1 MAEATLGDLIKEVRQ
16 TNKSQE
22 ETTGAIQ
29 ALTSVFA
36 KQFTAQKYG
45 AGDRLEDK
53 IEGSKKSGG
62 GITSAG
68 VAQAI
73 ELPGSNMFGGIF
85 ATIKQ
90 LAALA
95 AGFSAAAVA
104 VVAAFSGF
112 RGWEL
117 DVIKN
122 LDTIKARL
130 IGLIPEGITTKIGD
144 AMDTL
149 RTSVAKF
156 FGIDPMNGK
165 LLANGSRI
173 GPNGFLPKVE
183 YAKSFPQIIGEA
195 FDNFRSSILQK
206 FGIGADGKLIALTG
220 DAAED
225 ASPLARTVGRAVIQ
239 LKSFF
244 RPFTLA
250 SEAMGKLFSSDMFKN
265 ITSLMGSV
273 GGGFL
278 KVAARILKPIGLI
291 FSAWTGIND
300 YINSDAEGFI
310 GKLGD
315 GIGGFL
321 GDFIGAPF
329 DLLKKGVSWIIK
341 KLFGV
346 EANADGTIPEGQGM
360 AGWIVAQLNSFSFE
374 ETIKSIVSGLFGVVQ
389 GAVDWV
395 KLLFTDPTAA
405 IEKLW
410 TTYIGVWNGFGDFV
424 YTKMVKPA
432 FDWVKGLFGWDDKE
446 LPTWEGLKKI
456 ASDAFTF
463 VKEWITGKFTWVTEN
478 LPTWDG
484 FTSLVTGL
492 YEDGKK
498 WISEKFQWVTENLPT
513 WKGLASVASE
523 AFYSVKDWVTGKF
536 TGGFEELKDLSTG
549 LGDIIKAVGDN
560 ITLIK
565 DILAAEVTYQIT
577 RVVNGFKVAF
587 EKIATFIA
595 NLGDNLYIML
605 SESLQF
611 NFPGISGKIPDFLP
625 GWMGGGKFVEVM
637 PAFTLGMGDDASR
650 AQASSRISQRNQTR
664 DSNIQGYESETGAAL
679 ANVTELQ
686 RQLATNMAPVVIN
699 QVDNSNNSTNTST
712 SSSVSNSGGATDRSA
727 PLYTSVF

>member
-1 MAEATLGDLIKEVRQ
+1 MAEATLGDLITEVRQ

-29 ALTSVFA
+29 ALTKVFA

-45 AGDRLEDK
+45 AGDKLEDK

-62 GITSAG
+62 GITSG
-68 VAQAI
+68 RVAQAI
-73 ELPGSNMFGGIF
+73 DLPGGNMFGGIF
-85 ATIKQ
+85 ATVKQ

-95 AGFSAAAVA
+95 TGFAASVAAV
-104 VVAAFSGF
+104 VGAFAGL

-117 DVIKN
+117 GVLTN
-122 LDTIKARL
+122 LDKIKTRL

-173 GPNGFLPKVE
+173 GPNGFLPKVN

-195 FDNFRSSILQK
+195 FDNFRNSILQK
-206 FGIGADGKLIALTG
+206 FGIGADGKLLALTG

-225 ASPLARTVGRAVIQ
+225 ASPLARTVGRAIIQ

-244 RPFTLA
+244 RPFTRA
-250 SEAMGKLFSSDMFKN
+250 SEAMGKLFTSDIFKN
-265 ITSLMGSV
+265 ITSLFGAA

-278 KVAARILKPIGLI
+278 KVANKILWPVGFI
-291 FSAWTGIND
+291 FSLWKGITE
-300 YINSDAEGFI
+300 YQNSDADGFI
-310 GKLGD
+310 AKLGD
-315 GIGGFL
+315 GVGGFL

-329 DLLKKGVSWIIK
+329 DLLKKGVAWIIK

-346 EANADGTIPEGQGM
+346 EVNADGTIPEGQGLP
-360 AGWIVAQLNSFSFE
+360 GWIVQQLNSFSFE

-405 IEKLW
+405 IEQLW
-410 TTYIGVWNGFGDFV
+410 TTYIGVWNGFGDFI
-424 YTKMVKPA
+424 YTKLVKPA
-432 FDWVKGLFGWDDKE
+432 VEWVSGLFGFNTEE
-446 LPTWEGLKKI
+446 LPTWEGLKSI
-456 ASDAFTF
+456 
-463 VKEWITGKFTWVTEN
+463 
-478 LPTWDG
+478 
-484 FTSLVTGL
+484 
-492 YEDGKK
+492 
-498 WISEKFQWVTENLPT
+498 
-513 WKGLASVASE
+513 ASE
-523 AFYSVKDWVTGKF
+523 AFYSVRDWVTGKF

-549 LGDIIKAVGDN
+549 LSDIIKAVGDN
-560 ITLIK
+560 LGLIK

-577 RVVNGFKVAF
+577 KVVNGFKIAF
-587 EKIATFIA
+587 EKISTFIA

-625 GWMGGGKFVEVM
+625 GWMGGGQFVEVM
-637 PAFTLGMGDDASR
+637 PAFSLGMGDNASR

-686 RQLATNMAPVVIN
+686 RQLATNMAPLVIN

-727 PLYTSVF
+727 PLYDTVF

>member
-29 ALTSVFA
+29 ALTKVFA

-45 AGDRLEDK
+45 AGDKLEDK
-53 IEGSKKSGG
+53 IEGKKTGG

-73 ELPGSNMFGGIF
+73 ELPGGNMFGGIF

-95 AGFSAAAVA
+95 TGFAASVAAVA
-104 VVAAFSGF
+104 AAFAGF

-117 DVIKN
+117 GVLKN
-122 LDTIKARL
+122 LDTIKTKL

-195 FDNFRSSILQK
+195 FDNFRNSILEK
-206 FGIGADGKLIALTG
+206 FGIGADGKLLALTG

-225 ASPLARTVGRAVIQ
+225 ASPLARTVGKAIIQ

-244 RPFTLA
+244 RPFTKA
-250 SEAMGKLFSSDMFKN
+250 SEAMGKLFTSDIFKN
-265 ITSLMGSV
+265 ITSLFGAA

-278 KVAARILKPIGLI
+278 KVANKILWPIGFI
-291 FSAWTGIND
+291 FSLWKGITE
-300 YINSDAEGFI
+300 YQASDADGFI
-310 GKLGD
+310 AKLGD
-315 GIGGFL
+315 GVGGFL

-329 DLLKKGVSWIIK
+329 DLLKRGVAWIIK

-346 EANADGTIPEGQGM
+346 EVNADGTVPEGQGLP
-360 AGWIVAQLNSFSFE
+360 GWIVKQLNSFSFE
-374 ETIKSIVSGLFGVVQ
+374 ETISSIVSGLFGVVQ

-395 KLLFTDPTAA
+395 KLLFTDPKEA

-410 TTYIGVWNGFGDFV
+410 ITYIGVWNGFGDFI
-424 YTKMVKPA
+424 YTKLVKPA
-432 FDWVKGLFGWDDKE
+432 VEWVTGLFGWDNTD
-446 LPTWEGLKKI
+446 LPTWDGLKSI
-456 ASDAFTF
+456 ATDLFNTAKT
-463 VKEWITGKFTWVTEN
+463 WITSKFQFATEN

-484 FTSLVTGL
+484 FTSIVTGL
-492 YEDGKK
+492 YESGKE
-498 WISEKFQWVTENLPT
+498 WIISKFQWVSEKLPT
-513 WKGLASVASE
+513 WEGLKSIASE
-523 AFYSVKDWVTGKF
+523 AFYSVRDWVKGKF

-560 ITLIK
+560 ISLIK

-577 RVVNGFKVAF
+577 RVVNGFKIAF
-587 EKIATFIA
+587 EKISTFIA

-625 GWMGGGKFVEVM
+625 NWMGGGKFVEVM
-637 PAFTLGMGDDASR
+637 PAFSLGMGDDASR
-650 AQASSRISQRNQTR
+650 AQASSRIAQRNQTR

-712 SSSVSNSGGATDRSA
+712 SSNVSNSGAPTDRSA
-727 PLYTSVF
+727 PLYDSVF